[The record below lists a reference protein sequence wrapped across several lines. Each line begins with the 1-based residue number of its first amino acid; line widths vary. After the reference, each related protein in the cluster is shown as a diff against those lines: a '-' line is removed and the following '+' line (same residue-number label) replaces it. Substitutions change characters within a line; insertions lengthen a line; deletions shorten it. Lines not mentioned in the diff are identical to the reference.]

1 MLHHLE
7 TITAVRNS
15 AREVNEEVTMKE
27 EVTST
32 VNRTIIRKS
41 KILTEVAVACNE
53 DTVVDTITIGVIA
66 NATSTQSLYLTTTGN
81 NAVVEVVASSKEVVA
96 VELATE
102 RKETTEVHA
111 KVEIIYHKNS

>member
-7 TITAVRNS
+7 TITVMRNS
-15 AREVNEEVTMKE
+15 AKEVNEEVTMKE

-32 VNRTIIRKS
+32 VNRTIISKS
-41 KILTEVAVACNE
+41 KILTEVAVASNE
-53 DTVVDTITIGVIA
+53 DTVVDTITLGMIA
-66 NATSTQSLYLTTTGN
+66 NAKSTQSLYPTITEN
-81 NAVVEVVASSKEVVA
+81 NAVVEVVASSQEVVA

-111 KVEIIYHKNS
+111 QVEIIYHKNS